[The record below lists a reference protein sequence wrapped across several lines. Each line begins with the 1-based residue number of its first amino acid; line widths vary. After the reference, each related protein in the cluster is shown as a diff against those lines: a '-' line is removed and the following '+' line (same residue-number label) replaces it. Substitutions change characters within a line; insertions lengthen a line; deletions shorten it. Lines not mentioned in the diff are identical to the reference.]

1 MFYYILIELTKLR
14 KDDFMYTSKIVVRYA
29 ETDQM
34 GIAHHSNYPVWFEVA
49 RTDFIKASGISYSD
63 VEKAGIITPLTGL
76 TVRYKQASFYED
88 ELSIHIKLTRLTP
101 VRLEFSYEVIRENP
115 RVLIATGT
123 TSHGMVSK
131 DLVPVNVKKEHPK
144 IYRMFEE
151 CMDN

>member
-76 TVRYKQASFYED
+76 TVRYKQAAFYED
-88 ELSIHIKLTRLTP
+88 ELSIHIKLTRLTL

>member
-1 MFYYILIELTKLR
+1 
-14 KDDFMYTSKIVVRYA
+14 MYTSKIVVRYA

-49 RTDFIKASGISYSD
+49 RTDFIKASGISYTD

-76 TVRYKQASFYED
+76 TVRYKQAAFYED

-115 RVLIATGT
+115 RALIATGT

>member
-63 VEKAGIITPLTGL
+63 VEKAGIITPLIGL
-76 TVRYKQASFYED
+76 TVRYKQAAFYED
-88 ELSIHIKLTRLTP
+88 ELSIRIKLTRLTP

-115 RVLIATGT
+115 RALIATGT

-131 DLVPVNVKKEHPK
+131 DLVPVNVKKEHPE

-151 CMDN
+151 SLDK